1 MTSIDYN
8 EIFESFLG
16 NITEYEFNNLSL
28 SESYALMTEYLQK
41 AVASSYVRHIF
52 SSITLDDEIHQLQ
65 YEMDYVVDEESDNR
79 FVITVLAKQ
88 MVYEWIHPQVRSV
101 NLTQQFFGGKEQ
113 QFFAQQSHL
122 NQLRS
127 LEEDTMLEV
136 RRMIRDRG
144 YISNTYLDG
153 GL

>member
-52 SSITLDDEIHQLQ
+52 SSVTLDDEIHQLQ